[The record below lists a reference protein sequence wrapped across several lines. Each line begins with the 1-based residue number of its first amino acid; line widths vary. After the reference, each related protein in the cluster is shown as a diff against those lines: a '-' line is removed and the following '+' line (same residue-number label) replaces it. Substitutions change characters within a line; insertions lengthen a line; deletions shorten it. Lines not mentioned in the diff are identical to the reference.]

1 MYALIENGEVKQYP
15 YGADVLRRDNP
26 GTSFPDT
33 PTAELLASWSVFPV
47 EQIPTPEY
55 DASIKRVIESDPV
68 LKDGK
73 WTQTW
78 TILDLTAEEIAAMQA
93 AKVQEVQLQRQY
105 AYQQEADPL
114 FFKAQRGEASM
125 QEWLD
130 KVNEIRARYPQP

>member
-1 MYALIENGEVKQYP
+1 MYILAPNNIQQKYP
-15 YGADVLRRDNP
+15 YSPEQLRLDNP

-78 TILDLTAEEIAAMQA
+78 TVLDLTAEEIAQMQA

>member
-1 MYALIENGEVKQYP
+1 MHILAPNNIQQKYP
-15 YGADVLRRDNP
+15 YSPEQLRRDNP

-78 TILDLTAEEIAAMQA
+78 TVLDLTAEEIAQMQA